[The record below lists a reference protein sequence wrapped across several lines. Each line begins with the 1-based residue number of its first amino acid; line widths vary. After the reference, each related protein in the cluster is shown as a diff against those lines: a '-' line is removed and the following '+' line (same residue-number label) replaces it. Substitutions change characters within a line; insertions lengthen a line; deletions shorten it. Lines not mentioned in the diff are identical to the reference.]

1 MGKRMEA
8 AKKAFDAEKLY
19 TFDEA
24 AQIVKDNAKA
34 KFDETVELHVSL
46 GIDTKKADQQV
57 RTTVVLPHGTG
68 KTKRI
73 AVIAKGEKA
82 QEAQKAGADKVGA
95 EDIVDEVI
103 KGKIDFDVLVATP
116 DTMKDL
122 AKAAK
127 ILGPRGL
134 MPNPKV
140 GTVTRDVAQAV
151 KNAKSGQVRY
161 RNDKTGVIQASI
173 GKVNFTV
180 AQLTDNL
187 NALLGAITKAKPAS
201 SKGTYIKKVCVST
214 TMGGGVTVE
223 KSSLNAD
230 TSVQA

>member
-8 AKKAFDAEKLY
+8 AVKAYDKAKAYSFE
-19 TFDEA
+19 EA
-24 AQIVKDNAKA
+24 AKIVKDNAKA
-34 KFDETVELHVSL
+34 KFDETVELHVKL

-73 AVIAKGEKA
+73 AVIAKGEHA
-82 QEAQKAGADKVGA
+82 QEAQKAGADRVGA
-95 EDIVDEVI
+95 DDIVEEVI

-134 MPNPKV
+134 MPNPKS
-140 GTVTRDVAQAV
+140 GTVTFDLANTIKALKAGRIEFKADAYGIVHAIVGKASFDAA
-151 KNAKSGQVRY
+151 KLAENAKAVMDTILR
-161 RNDKTGVIQASI
+161 V
-173 GKVNFTV
+173 
-180 AQLTDNL
+180 
-187 NALLGAITKAKPAS
+187 KPS
-201 SKGTYIKKVCVST
+201 TSKGVYVKSISMSS
-214 TMGGGVTVE
+214 TMGPGVFVSN
-223 KSSLNAD
+223 K
-230 TSVQA
+230 

>member
-8 AKKAFDAEKLY
+8 AVKAYDKAKAYSFE
-19 TFDEA
+19 EA
-24 AQIVKDNAKA
+24 AKIVKDNAKA
-34 KFDETVELHVSL
+34 KFDETVELHVKL

-73 AVIAKGEKA
+73 AVIAKGEHA
-82 QEAQKAGADKVGA
+82 QEAQKAGADRVGA

-127 ILGPRGL
+127 ILGPRGM
-134 MPNPKV
+134 MPNPKS
-140 GTVTRDVAQAV
+140 GTVTFDLANTIKALKAGRIEFKADAYGIVHAIVGKASFDAA
-151 KNAKSGQVRY
+151 KLAENAK
-161 RNDKTGVIQASI
+161 
-173 GKVNFTV
+173 
-180 AQLTDNL
+180 
-187 NALLGAITKAKPAS
+187 AIMDTILRVKPS
-201 SKGTYIKKVCVST
+201 TSKGIYVKSISMSS
-214 TMGGGVTVE
+214 TMGPGVFVSN
-223 KSSLNAD
+223 K
-230 TSVQA
+230 